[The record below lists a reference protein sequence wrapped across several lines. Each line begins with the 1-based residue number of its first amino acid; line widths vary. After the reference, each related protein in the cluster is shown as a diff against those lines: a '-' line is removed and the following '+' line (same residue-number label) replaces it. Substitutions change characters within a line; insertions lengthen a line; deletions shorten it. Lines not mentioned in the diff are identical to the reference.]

1 MNKCIVGE
9 QTETLIKSPR
19 VQGEA
24 VELARK
30 VKAQLQ
36 EPDPEREDLIN
47 GLQAKIKS
55 GAYDASSTAVAVSI
69 LQTLKRIREEGD

>member
-1 MNKCIVGE
+1 MNKCIVGA
-9 QTETLIKSPR
+9 QTETLVTSPI
-19 VQGEA
+19 VHEEE

-36 EPDPEREDLIN
+36 MPDPDRENLVNDL
-47 GLQAKIKS
+47 QSKIKS
-55 GAYDASSTAVAVSI
+55 GAYDATSTVIAAGI